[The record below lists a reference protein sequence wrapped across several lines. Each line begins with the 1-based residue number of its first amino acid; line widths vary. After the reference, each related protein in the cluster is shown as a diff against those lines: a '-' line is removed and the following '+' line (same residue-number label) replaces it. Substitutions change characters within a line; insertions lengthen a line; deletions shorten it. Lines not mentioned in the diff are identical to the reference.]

1 MIEIIVIA
9 SFFIIIAAL
18 LYLIYLGNKN
28 NPMSISA
35 TEDIM
40 KINNMKQT
48 SVEWLEEQFEESYSY
63 INEIFKETIE
73 QAKAMHREEIINS
86 FFEGAYGGDNISG
99 EQYYN
104 ETFNKIQTI

>member
-18 LYLIYLGNKN
+18 LFLIYLGDKN

-40 KINNMKQT
+40 KLNNVTEMECNMKRREKRMDWVWPIGLAVALA
-48 SVEWLEEQFEESYSY
+48 S
-63 INEIFKETIE
+63 IIIFFIV
-73 QAKAMHREEIINS
+73 
-86 FFEGAYGGDNISG
+86 
-99 EQYYN
+99 
-104 ETFNKIQTI
+104 

>member
-9 SFFIIIAAL
+9 SFFAIIAAL

-40 KINNMKQT
+40 KITGSNPVLTTKNRNN
-48 SVEWLEEQFEESYSY
+48 ES
-63 INEIFKETIE
+63 NT
-73 QAKAMHREEIINS
+73 
-86 FFEGAYGGDNISG
+86 
-99 EQYYN
+99 
-104 ETFNKIQTI
+104 

>member
-9 SFFIIIAAL
+9 AFFIIIAAF

-40 KINNMKQT
+40 KINNVTEIDKHLVNKQIN
-48 SVEWLEEQFEESYSY
+48 Y
-63 INEIFKETIE
+63 IYLCTNDFTWVNGLHTI
-73 QAKAMHREEIINS
+73 AK
-86 FFEGAYGGDNISG
+86 
-99 EQYYN
+99 
-104 ETFNKIQTI
+104 

>member
-9 SFFIIIAAL
+9 SFFAIIAAL

-40 KINNMKQT
+40 KINNVTEMECKSKLIPYQQ
-48 SVEWLEEQFEESYSY
+48 VL
-63 INEIFKETIE
+63 
-73 QAKAMHREEIINS
+73 
-86 FFEGAYGGDNISG
+86 
-99 EQYYN
+99 
-104 ETFNKIQTI
+104 

>member
-40 KINNMKQT
+40 KINNVTEMECKSKLIPYQ
-48 SVEWLEEQFEESYSY
+48 LCPKCNGDKIIKMYH
-63 INEIFKETIE
+63 ETI
-73 QAKAMHREEIINS
+73 
-86 FFEGAYGGDNISG
+86 
-99 EQYYN
+99 
-104 ETFNKIQTI
+104 

>member
-40 KINNMKQT
+40 KINNVTEMECK
-48 SVEWLEEQFEESYSY
+48 
-63 INEIFKETIE
+63 
-73 QAKAMHREEIINS
+73 
-86 FFEGAYGGDNISG
+86 
-99 EQYYN
+99 
-104 ETFNKIQTI
+104 

>member
-35 TEDIM
+35 AEDIKKM
-40 KINNMKQT
+40 NEDLKNF
-48 SVEWLEEQFEESYSY
+48 EWKSESHIQRAETPGIHQNPPST
-63 INEIFKETIE
+63 KEKNT
-73 QAKAMHREEIINS
+73 
-86 FFEGAYGGDNISG
+86 
-99 EQYYN
+99 
-104 ETFNKIQTI
+104 

>member
-40 KINNMKQT
+40 KINNVTEM
-48 SVEWLEEQFEESYSY
+48 EWRQ
-63 INEIFKETIE
+63 NN
-73 QAKAMHREEIINS
+73 KA
-86 FFEGAYGGDNISG
+86 

-104 ETFNKIQTI
+104 ETFGK

>member
-40 KINNMKQT
+40 KINNVTEMECKSKLIPYQLCPKCNGDGNLLRYNT
-48 SVEWLEEQFEESYSY
+48 PAMISTYS
-63 INEIFKETIE
+63 NVMCDVCNGDK
-73 QAKAMHREEIINS
+73 IIKMYY
-86 FFEGAYGGDNISG
+86 ENI
-99 EQYYN
+99 
-104 ETFNKIQTI
+104 